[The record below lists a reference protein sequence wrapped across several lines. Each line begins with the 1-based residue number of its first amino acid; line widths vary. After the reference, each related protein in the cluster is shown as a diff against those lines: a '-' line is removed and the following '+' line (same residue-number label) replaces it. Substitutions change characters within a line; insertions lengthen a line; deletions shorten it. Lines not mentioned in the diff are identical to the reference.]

1 MPTPL
6 PAAWAGSDPGD
17 HTKAAA
23 QGSGLCILHGGSRGH
38 GAECWGARRVCWA
51 PCPGGSALQTRSAII
66 LGLEQSG
73 VRRQVGAVSSRRPRG
88 RSSEV
93 HCGTWG

>member
-1 MPTPL
+1 MLTPL

-17 HTKAAA
+17 HTEAAA

-38 GAECWGARRVCWA
+38 RAECWGARRGRWA
-51 PCPGGSALQTRSAII
+51 PCPGGSALQTRSPVI

-73 VRRQVGAVSSRRPRG
+73 VRRQVGAVSSCRHRG
-88 RSSEV
+88 RGSEV
-93 HCGTWG
+93 HRGTRG